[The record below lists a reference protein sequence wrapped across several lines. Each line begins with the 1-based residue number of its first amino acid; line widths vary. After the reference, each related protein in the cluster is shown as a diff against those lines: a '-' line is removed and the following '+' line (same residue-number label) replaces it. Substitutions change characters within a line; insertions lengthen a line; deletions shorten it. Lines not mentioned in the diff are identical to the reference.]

1 MKCRMIQRCRDVF
14 PIRLMCRCL
23 RVSPSGYYGWASRV
37 PSARAQANAR
47 VLTRIHQLHTEADGV
62 IGSPRIWE
70 ELRYAGERCGRH
82 RVARLMRQA
91 GLRGIPQRRR
101 WRTKPSGVPPAG
113 TQNHRERDF
122 TATAPNTKWVTDITY
137 IRTAEHWL
145 YLCVVL
151 DLYSGL
157 VVGWSMSPR
166 QDRQLVVQAVVM
178 AVWQRPVRGPVIL
191 HSDRG
196 CQFTSDEYQQFLAA
210 HQVICSMS
218 AVGSGA
224 DNAAAESFFGV
235 LKRERVNRRQY
246 GTRAEA
252 RADLFDYIERWHNPR
267 QRRRLAF
274 QHERQKL
281 LTHLSVETG

>member
-1 MKCRMIQRCRDVF
+1 MIQRCRETF

-23 RVSPSGYYGWASRV
+23 QVSPSGYYGWATR
-37 PSARAQANAR
+37 PLSARAHENAR
-47 VLTRIHQLHTEADGV
+47 LLARIRKLHAEQDGV
-62 IGSPRIWE
+62 VGSPRIWE
-70 ELRYAGERCGRH
+70 DLHYLGERCGRH

-91 GLRGIPQRRR
+91 GLQGVPQRRR
-101 WRTKPSGVPPAG
+101 WRTKPSGPRPPDA
-113 TQNHRERDF
+113 QNHLARNF
-122 TATAPNTKWVTDITY
+122 KAAAPNTKWVTDLTY

-166 QDRQLVVQAVVM
+166 QDCQVVVQAVLM
-178 AVWQRPVRGPVIL
+178 ALWQRPVRTPVIL

-196 CQFTSDEYQQFLAA
+196 CQFTSEEYQRFLKD
-210 HQVICSMS
+210 HHLICSMS
-218 AVGSGA
+218 AVGSCA

-246 GTRAEA
+246 QTRAEA
-252 RADLFDYIERWHNPR
+252 RADIFDYIERCHNPR
-267 QRRRLAF
+267 QRRRLAM
-274 QHERQKL
+274 QQQKSSS
-281 LTHLSVETG
+281 LTQPSVIMG